1 MNFLKDMSVPAIG
14 LVFLI
19 TLMSSVQSCTHSD
32 FKEVCDKSGG
42 TTIFDGRQYQCLPP
56 ALVKSK

>member
-1 MNFLKDMSVPAIG
+1 MNFLDDISISFIWV
-14 LVFLI
+14 VFLLV
-19 TLMSSVQSCTHSD
+19 TLFSLNSWTHSD